1 MALCAEGL
9 SAGRMKLYLDEQG
22 SWFQDARSRKA
33 AGFCVKSP
41 YPAAFRLRAWA
52 NEFIVLNHWR

>member
-1 MALCAEGL
+1 
-9 SAGRMKLYLDEQG
+9 MKLYLDEQG